1 MSGESPAC
9 GAEIGREI
17 AGRPPGSPV
26 ILRPQD
32 HALPEYSDADYAI
45 SAETASRLL
54 AATPEN
60 TRRAY
65 ERNWGQFERWC
76 TSRDRTPLPATP
88 HTLAAY
94 VDQLTLISL
103 APATI
108 DQVIGTIRSR
118 HAAAGYRDQPD
129 TRETLKLLRAYRHE
143 WSDAGGRVRKAK
155 PVLIDALRAMTETCA
170 TDSPMGKRDR
180 ALLLLG
186 FNGMCRRSEISGLD
200 IPDILDAGDE
210 GVSLFIRYSKTD
222 KDAQGAEVSVPFG
235 QHSETCAVRSVRT
248 WVAELAGRGITA
260 GPLFR
265 PVDRH
270 GRIGGEEGKAG
281 TPAARLTGKSV
292 SDIVRRRALLAELP
306 DAGQYTGHGLRAGAA
321 TSAYLAGAPVAEIA
335 GHGRWSAT
343 SPVVL
348 GYIRAVDKWRHNPMK
363 GIGL

>member
-1 MSGESPAC
+1 MTSLEPRPSAAVIRPAEP
-9 GAEIGREI
+9 A
-17 AGRPPGSPV
+17 PP
-26 ILRPQD
+26 
-32 HALPEYSDADYAI
+32 AYSDADYAV
-45 SAETASRLL
+45 SAETIARLL
-54 AATPEN
+54 DATPEN

-65 ERNWGQFERWC
+65 DRNWGQFAHWC
-76 TSRDRTPLPATP
+76 AGYGRTALPATP
-88 HTLAAY
+88 HTLADY
-94 VDQLTLISL
+94 TGRLIGISL

-108 DQVIGTIRSR
+108 DQAIGTIRSK

-143 WSDAGGRVRKAK
+143 WADAGGRVRKAK
-155 PVLIDALRAMTETCA
+155 PVLIDALRAMADTCDRA
-170 TDSPMGKRDR
+170 SPRGKRDR

-186 FNGMCRRSEISGLD
+186 FNGMCRRSELSGLD
-200 IPDILDAGDE
+200 IPDILDAGDD

-235 QHSETCAVRSVRT
+235 QHAETCAVRSVRA
-248 WVAELAGRGITA
+248 WIAELAGRGITA

-270 GRIGGEEGKAG
+270 GRVGGEDGMAG
-281 TPAARLTGKSV
+281 VAASRLTGKSV
-292 SDIVRRRALLAELP
+292 SDIVRRRAQLAGLP